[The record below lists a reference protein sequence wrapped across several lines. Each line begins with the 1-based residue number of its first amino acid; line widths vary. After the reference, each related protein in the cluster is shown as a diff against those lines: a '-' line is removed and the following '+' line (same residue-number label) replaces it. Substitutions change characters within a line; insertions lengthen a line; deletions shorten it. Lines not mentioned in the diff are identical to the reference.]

1 MPKTISK
8 HFEYHDECSER
19 TLVFDDSRYLDYQ
32 GLDITISDKK
42 ENVAEVSI
50 DDKDVLKSI
59 ISNLQY
65 IYDNWTDRRGKY
77 DKELDDYHKQVSLNK
92 SLYQGL
98 LDKACEWL
106 KDANEGI
113 KFLQSIG
120 RKAEGV
126 DVEKFRKEMEYECTE
141 SKNDTKG

>member
-32 GLDITISDKK
+32 GLDIAISDKK
-42 ENVAEVSI
+42 EKVVEVSI

-65 IYDNWTDRRGKY
+65 VYDNWTDRRGKY
-77 DKELDDYHKQVSLNK
+77 DKELDDYHK
-92 SLYQGL
+92 
-98 LDKACEWL
+98 
-106 KDANEGI
+106 
-113 KFLQSIG
+113 
-120 RKAEGV
+120 RK
-126 DVEKFRKEMEYECTE
+126 
-141 SKNDTKG
+141 